1 MFSWLQR
8 SSSPNDPQQ
17 AAELYRVVRA
27 ELKDSDEDS
36 VTIVASIAAVL
47 LCIAYADCDYD
58 SREESVVRLTLE
70 RMHGIDEAGVNAIMT
85 VLKAHTVRI
94 TGAEASTYAR
104 ELLSLTDEDFRI
116 ELLDVLL
123 LVAAADGTITVS
135 ETNILRDVTKA
146 MGLSQAQY
154 LKAQSAHRDKL
165 AVLKKARA

>member
-1 MFSWLQR
+1 MFSWLKR

-58 SREESVVRLTLE
+58 SREEAVVRLTLE
-70 RMHGIDEAGVNAIMT
+70 RMHGIDEAGVSAIMT
-85 VLKAHTVRI
+85 VLNAHTVR
-94 TGAEASTYAR
+94 
-104 ELLSLTDEDFRI
+104 
-116 ELLDVLL
+116 
-123 LVAAADGTITVS
+123 ITVS

-146 MGLSQAQY
+146 MGLNQAQY
-154 LKAQSAHRDKL
+154 LTAQSAHRDKL

>member
-1 MFSWLQR
+1 MFSWLKR

-58 SREESVVRLTLE
+58 SREEAVVRLTLE
-70 RMHGIDEAGVNAIMT
+70 RMHGIDEAGVSAIMT
-85 VLKAHTVRI
+85 VLNAHTVRI

-104 ELLSLTDEDFRI
+104 ELLSLTEEDFRV

-146 MGLSQAQY
+146 MGLNQAQY
-154 LKAQSAHRDKL
+154 LTAQSAHRDKL